1 MSNVLSAV
9 EELPFPVISI
19 DKNGNI
25 FTLNTLASSK
35 FEYEETELVGK
46 PLSSLMTTLQ
56 CEVFESRNNSNASNQ
71 KHDRCDYKVITKSSK
86 WLYFSGYQKR
96 SGDLVVYY
104 FTTEVDE
111 VDEIVTQFSQSR
123 SLISQLKE
131 QNSYLKMAEKISH
144 SGHWRYCVETSSMFW
159 STELYNIFGTT
170 PDKFTPS
177 SENDFAFY
185 APSERDEIKQR
196 FFQSISLGKP
206 YYHKS
211 SIKLSS
217 GRKLRLE
224 IIGECEFDSDGNVTA
239 LFGICRDVT
248 QNEIVFEK
256 LKLLAMVNY
265 TIKVPIFFIDEQDQ
279 VVYQELS
286 PQGVKSG
293 DTGLFNYINFTI
305 EEYLSLKKTARK
317 SGQLKRTHVS
327 FDEFNTVFDFSV
339 TYEAQEGIYI
349 WIVENVTEKFRKEQ
363 QQIISNRLA
372 LLGNTYGGVS
382 HDINNIL
389 GVALGA
395 IEMLEMKV
403 SMGEQNIAKYIDRV
417 KNAIDKGKGVTE
429 RLLAFT
435 RKPMVK
441 VVEFDPVQ
449 EIIDNKYL
457 FQQMLMSP
465 IKLSFDLPLEHCTIN
480 FPKGEFINIL
490 LNLVLNSQDAIKEQG
505 LSGEIKVS
513 VTYNENGSVEIHVVD
528 SGIGIESEDIGKIFD
543 PFYSSKSVNKG
554 NGIGLAN
561 VYSTVYKHNGAIKV
575 QGKSSLGGAHFML
588 SFHCKREALIPAK
601 QEDNTGQDLIAQ
613 SRILI
618 LDDEESIAEFVALFL
633 ANLGAKTVQVSD
645 KEALIDAVEHKGK
658 FDIFI
663 TDMILPELTGKEAVS
678 IVKRHQP
685 GVQILSMSG
694 YIDSEDDNWPYPLLR
709 KPFNSGELTEFL
721 AHLG

>member
-1 MSNVLSAV
+1 MSSLLTAV
-9 EELPFPVISI
+9 EKLPFPVISV
-19 DKNGNI
+19 DEDNNI
-25 FTLNTLASSK
+25 STLNALASIK
-35 FEYEETELVGK
+35 FEYVANELVGQ
-46 PLSSLMTTLQ
+46 PLTLLLTTIQ
-56 CEVFESRNNSNASNQ
+56 CEASDNNNS
-71 KHDRCDYKVITKSSK
+71 DRAINPGQCDYKITTKSSK
-86 WLYFSGYQKR
+86 HLYFSGYQQCID
-96 SGDLVVYY
+96 GLILFY
-104 FTTEVDE
+104 FTAEVE
-111 VDEIVTQFSQSR
+111 QVDEIVAKFSQNR
-123 SLISQLKE
+123 SLITQLNE
-131 QNSYLKMAEKISH
+131 QNSYLKMAERISH
-144 SGHWRYCVETSSMFW
+144 SGHWRYSVETSSMFW

-170 PDKFTPS
+170 PEKFTPS
-177 SENDFAFY
+177 AENDFAFY

-196 FFQSISLGKP
+196 FFQSIALGKP

-211 SIKLSS
+211 SIRLSS

-224 IIGECEFDSDGNVTA
+224 IIGECEFNSEGKVIA

-248 QNEIVFEK
+248 QNEMVFEK

-265 TIKVPIFFIDEQDQ
+265 TIRVPIFFIDEQDH

-286 PQGVKSG
+286 PQGMAAG
-293 DTGLFNYINFTI
+293 DAGLFNYINFTI
-305 EEYLSLKKTARK
+305 DEYLALKKVARK

-327 FDEFNTVFDFSV
+327 FDEFNTVYDFSV
-339 TYEAQEGIYI
+339 TYEGQEGIYI

-395 IEMLEMKV
+395 IEMLELKV
-403 SMGEQNIAKYIDRV
+403 AMGEQNIAKYIDRV

-441 VVEFDPVQ
+441 VVEFDPIQ

-457 FQQMLMSP
+457 FKQMLLSP
-465 IKLSFDLPLEHCTIN
+465 IKLSFNLPAEHCTIN

-505 LSGEIKVS
+505 ISGEIKVS
-513 VTYNENGSVEIHVVD
+513 ANYNKNGDAEIHVID
-528 SGIGIESEDIGKIFD
+528 SGIGIESENISKIFD

-561 VYSTVYKHNGAIKV
+561 VYSTIYKHNGEIKV
-575 QGKSSLGGAHFML
+575 HGKSSLGGAHFVL
-588 SFHCKREALIPAK
+588 TFRCKKEALVSVK
-601 QEDNTGQDLIAQ
+601 QVQNAGQDLVAQ

-645 KEALIDAVEHKGK
+645 KQALIDAVEHEGK

-663 TDMILPELTGKEAVS
+663 TDMILPELTGKEAVN

-685 GVQILSMSG
+685 DVQVLSMSG
-694 YIDSEDDNWPYPLLR
+694 YIDGEDDNWPYPLLR

-721 AHLG
+721 AHLN

>member
-1 MSNVLSAV
+1 MSNLLSAM
-9 EELPFPVISI
+9 EKLPFPVISV
-19 DKNGNI
+19 DKSGKI
-25 FTLNTLASSK
+25 FAINDLACAKFGFSK
-35 FEYEETELVGK
+35 IELVSSFF
-46 PLSSLMTTLQ
+46 SSLVTTIQ
-56 CEVFESRNNSNASNQ
+56 CELTDDVNGTDKGIKEDS
-71 KHDRCDYKVITKSSK
+71 KCDYKVTTKSSTS
-86 WLYFSGYQKR
+86 LYYSGYQQNDN
-96 SGDLVVYY
+96 GLVFYY
-104 FTTEVDE
+104 FTVEVNE
-111 VDEIVTQFSQSR
+111 VDEIVTKFSQSR
-123 SLISQLKE
+123 SLITQLRE

-144 SGHWRYCVETSSMFW
+144 SGHWRYSVKTSSMFW
-159 STELYNIFGTT
+159 STELYNIFGTN

-177 SENDFAFY
+177 ADNDFAFY
-185 APSERDEIKQR
+185 APSERDDIKQR
-196 FFQSISLGKP
+196 FFQSISQGKP

-211 SIKLSS
+211 TIKLSS
-217 GRKLRLE
+217 GRKLKLE
-224 IIGECEFDSDGNVTA
+224 IIGECEFDSEGNVIA
-239 LFGICRDVT
+239 LFGICRDIS

-265 TIKVPIFFIDEQDQ
+265 TIKVPIFFIDEKDN

-286 PQGVKSG
+286 PQGATAG
-293 DTGLFNYINFTI
+293 ETGLFNYINFTI
-305 EEYLSLKKTARK
+305 EEYLSLKKAARK

-327 FDEFNTVFDFSV
+327 FDEFNSVYDFSV

-372 LLGNTYGGVS
+372 LLGNTYGSVS

-395 IEMLEMKV
+395 IEMLELKYA
-403 SMGEQNIAKYIDRV
+403 MGDKNIAKYIDRV

-441 VVEFDPVQ
+441 VVEFDPIQ

-457 FQQMLMSP
+457 FKQMLMSP
-465 IKLSFDLPLEHCTIN
+465 IKLSFDLPAEHCTIH

-490 LNLVLNSQDAIKEQG
+490 LNLVLNSQDAIKELG
-505 LSGEIKVS
+505 LSGQIEVS
-513 VTYNENGSVEIHVVD
+513 ASYNTSGDLDIHVID
-528 SGIGIESEDIGKIFD
+528 SGVGIESENISKIFD

-561 VYSTVYKHNGAIKV
+561 VYSTVYKHNGEIKV
-575 QGKSSLGGAHFML
+575 NGKSAMGGAHFVL
-588 SFHCKREALIPAK
+588 TFRCKRAALTPAK
-601 QEDNTGQDLIAQ
+601 HDKNTRQDLISQ

-645 KEALIDAVEHKGK
+645 KKALIEAVEHKGK
-658 FDIFI
+658 FDVFI
-663 TDMILPELTGKEAVS
+663 TDMILPELTGKEAVK
-678 IVKRHQP
+678 IVKSHQP
-685 GVQILSMSG
+685 DIQVLSMSG
-694 YIDSEDDNWPYPLLR
+694 YIDSEDDGWPYPVLR
-709 KPFNSGELTEFL
+709 KPFNSGELTDFL
-721 AHLG
+721 GHLN